1 MLKFIDIIGLLVIII
16 YSVTFE
22 IIILANGEQSD

>member
-22 IIILANGEQSD
+22 IIILANGEQND